1 MSPGRAILRVDAFT
15 TRAFGGNPAA
25 VMLDAADLSEDQMR
39 AIAGEMNA
47 SETCF
52 LLPASGDADYRLR
65 WFTPRVEVSFCGH
78 GTVATAHA
86 LFEAGRF
93 GQGRYAPDGLLFE
106 TLGGPLRVER
116 FEDVYYL
123 TPGPRQIQPFTEPL
137 EPFLSLM
144 GLNAEEVADWS
155 APAVTPER
163 ALMIFVGKLDA
174 LRRAR
179 SSVALGE
186 LGERHGIRGFCLT
199 TRETIEPASRI
210 HSRYFAPAKGVMED
224 PVTGSVHASLAV
236 YLHRLGVV
244 PERFVAEQ
252 GDIMG
257 RPGRLYLEAAGP
269 RVGGRAVT
277 VLTGI
282 LDV

>member
-1 MSPGRAILRVDAFT
+1 MTARSILRIDAFT
-15 TRAFGGNPAA
+15 TRRFCGNPAA
-25 VMLDAADLSEDQMR
+25 VLLDADGLSDEQMR
-39 AIAGEMNA
+39 AIAAEMNV

-52 LLPASGDADYRLR
+52 LLPATDGADYRLR

-78 GTVATAHA
+78 GTVAAAHA

-93 GQGRYAPDGLLFE
+93 RSDGLQFQ

-116 FEDVYYL
+116 SEDVYYL
-123 TPGPRQIQPFTEPL
+123 TPGPRRIQPFTEPL
-137 EPFLSLM
+137 DPFLDLL
-144 GLNAEEVADWS
+144 GLRAKDLADW
-155 APAVTPER
+155 APPAVTPES
-163 ALMIFVGKLDA
+163 ALMLFVGTLDA

-179 SSVALGE
+179 STVALGE

-244 PERFVAEQ
+244 PQRFVAEQ

-257 RPGRLYLEAAGP
+257 RHGRLYLEAEGP

-277 VLTGI
+277 VLTGA
-282 LDV
+282 LAV

>member
-1 MSPGRAILRVDAFT
+1 MTPGRSILRVDAFT
-15 TRAFGGNPAA
+15 TRPFGGNPAA
-25 VMLDAADLSEDQMR
+25 VVLDADRLSDDHMR
-39 AIAGEMNA
+39 AIAGEMNV

-52 LLPASGDADYRLR
+52 LMPATGAADYRLR

-78 GTVATAHA
+78 GTLATAHA

-93 GQGRYAPDGLLFE
+93 GQGRYAPGGLLFE
-106 TLGGPLRVER
+106 TLGGPIRVER

-123 TPGPRQIQPFTEPL
+123 TPGPRRIQPFRGPL
-137 EPFLSLM
+137 DAFRDAL
-144 GLNAEEVADWS
+144 GLRSEDLADW
-155 APAVTPER
+155 APPAVTPEG
-163 ALMIFVGKLDA
+163 AVMLFVGTLDA
-174 LRRAR
+174 LRRAH
-179 SSVALGE
+179 SSAALGE

-224 PVTGSVHASLAV
+224 PVTGSVHVSLAV
-236 YLHRLGVV
+236 YLHGLGVV

-252 GDIMG
+252 GDIIG
-257 RPGRLYLEAAGP
+257 RPGRLYLEADGP

-277 VLTGI
+277 VLTGA
-282 LDV
+282 LAV